1 LDVFPHYRSLRKVL
15 HISSAISQALDD
27 IPSSSDISDL
37 DSDSRDDK
45 SYKSK
50 VAEYYSSLDDGEPDE
65 NDDGNLGENGGVEDE
80 SDDETLP
87 GVDCDE
93 PLVCAVGPAIDTAT
107 T

>member
-1 LDVFPHYRSLRKVL
+1 VSVYWHLVLTEQFVCVNVLSPRALSLLQSTIFLDIFPHYRSLRKVL

-50 VAEYYSSLDDGEPDE
+50 VAEYYSSRDDG
-65 NDDGNLGENGGVEDE
+65 
-80 SDDETLP
+80 
-87 GVDCDE
+87 
-93 PLVCAVGPAIDTAT
+93 
-107 T
+107 

>member
-1 LDVFPHYRSLRKVL
+1 M
-15 HISSAISQALDD
+15 DD

-37 DSDSRDDK
+37 YSDSRDDK

-50 VAEYYSSLDDGEPDE
+50 VAEYYSSSGDGEPDE
-65 NDDGNLGENGGVEDE
+65 NDDGNLGEIGGVEDE

-87 GVDCDE
+87 DVDGDE

-107 T
+107 A

>member
-50 VAEYYSSLDDGEPDE
+50 VAEYYSSSGDGEPDE
-65 NDDGNLGENGGVEDE
+65 NDDGNLGEIGGVEDE

-87 GVDCDE
+87 DVDGDE

-107 T
+107 A